1 MIALAAV
8 LAAAVVILLHPRH
21 PPVAGIRLARLLPPG
36 HSPPASG
43 LSSARLS
50 SPAMRRSVAVF
61 AGGCCAIVVGGLWGG
76 VLGLLTGLAC
86 DRGLRRLEPRSSRR
100 RRERLAADL
109 PVAADLLAACLL
121 SGSTVVDAAESVAA
135 AVGGP
140 LEEELHGVVASV
152 RLGADPAAAWL
163 ALGGEH
169 RLEPLGRTVARAVDS
184 GAPVADAMVRFA
196 DDQREERR
204 RAAAASAAR
213 VGVRAAIPLG
223 VCFLPAF
230 VLLGVLPVIGGI
242 AQRVLGG

>member
-1 MIALAAV
+1 MTALAAL
-8 LAAAVVILLHPRH
+8 LAAAVVLLLHPQH
-21 PPVAGIRLARLLPPG
+21 PPAAGIRLARLVPPG
-36 HSPPASG
+36 RSPPARG
-43 LSSARLS
+43 PRPARLS
-50 SPAMRRSVAVF
+50 SPGARRGVAVF
-61 AGGCCAIVVGGLWGG
+61 AGCCCAIVVGGLWGG
-76 VLGLLTGLAC
+76 ALGLFTGLAC
-86 DRGLRRLEPRSSRR
+86 DRVLRRLEPRASRR

-121 SGSTVVDAAESVAA
+121 SGATVVEAAESVAA

-140 LEEELHGVVASV
+140 LAEQLHGVVASV

-163 ALGGEH
+163 ALADEP
-169 RLEPLGRTVARAVDS
+169 RLAPLGRTVARAVDS

-196 DDQREERR
+196 DDQREEQR